1 MSHLA
6 NLPTLAELSA
16 KPRATPKA
24 ELVTRLQ
31 TKTAADR
38 DDARLLREVAKAVRV
53 RDGGRCRHCKVRTL
67 ATLELVAR
75 RGECHHVV
83 SRTCLAVRYDIRN
96 CLHVCAS
103 CHSLLTARRLFVVGR
118 GSRMFKAG
126 RTGKSFVD
134 TTFPVEFAKKH
145 P

>member
-1 MSHLA
+1 MSIA
-6 NLPTLAELSA
+6 SLPTLAEISA
-16 KPRATPKA
+16 TRRAVPKH
-24 ELVTRLQ
+24 ELATRLQ
-31 TKTAADR
+31 TKTVADR
-38 DDARLLREVAKAVRV
+38 DDARLLREVAQAVRV

-67 ATLELVAR
+67 VTMELVAR

-83 SRTCLAVRYDIRN
+83 SRTCLAVRYDVRN
-96 CLHVCAS
+96 CLHVCAG

-118 GSRMFKAG
+118 GSHMFQAGKAQ
-126 RTGKSFVD
+126 KSYVD